1 MEIKDDRIIDII
13 VSIFPITM
21 LILTFLFIFLKINNV
36 INWEWWIVFSPFW
49 IVLLLGF
56 LFIIAILIVIY
67 VESKFK

>member
-1 MEIKDDRIIDII
+1 MEIKDDRIIDIT
-13 VSIFPITM
+13 VSTFPVTM
-21 LILTFLFIFLKINNV
+21 VIITFLFIFLKINNV

>member
-21 LILTFLFIFLKINNV
+21 LILTFLFIFLKIGNV

-56 LFIIAILIVIY
+56 LFIIAILIIIY